1 MRVVSVEEMRDLEAR
16 TFGAGTSETAL
27 QERAGRAVAD
37 AIMARHPS
45 PGRAVALVGPGNNGR
60 DASIAARELLAAG
73 WEAALAL
80 GPRHSVT
87 DAELERFGQSGGQV
101 VWLPERESSR
111 AVEGALFSATVAIDG
126 LLGIGASGSP
136 RPPLAAMVEAVN
148 AVRTRMSGLDV
159 VSVDVPS
166 GLNADTGEATL
177 AVRADATVVLGGMK
191 RGLLASSALAV
202 AGDLI
207 PADIGVVDGPPTA
220 PVLLTRGT
228 VRGLL
233 ARPRPDAHKGT
244 FGRLL
249 VVAGSESYVGAAYLV
264 CAAAVRVGA
273 GIVTLAA
280 TRTLRDVVAS
290 RLPEATYLLLPDGGM
305 AGCGAESASLI
316 AQALPRYTAL
326 AIGPGLST
334 AGGVPSAVEAV
345 LRARAQH
352 GVGAVVDAD
361 ALNALSGRPGW
372 HQWLGHDVVMTPHL
386 GELARLTGRE
396 SGDEAPWAKA
406 RRLAD
411 AWGATLLIKGA
422 CTAIASSRGVWVH
435 ARPNPALGTA
445 GTGDVLTGTIGGLLA
460 RGLDVDAAARL
471 GAWVHGEAGARA
483 ALGRRAGGLMAS
495 ELLAEIPAVLA
506 TTLAG

>member
-1 MRVVSVEEMRDLEAR
+1 MRDLEAR

-166 GLNADTGEATL
+166 GLNADPGEATL

-233 ARPRPDAHKGT
+233 ARPRPDAH
-244 FGRLL
+244 
-249 VVAGSESYVGAAYLV
+249 
-264 CAAAVRVGA
+264 
-273 GIVTLAA
+273 
-280 TRTLRDVVAS
+280 
-290 RLPEATYLLLPDGGM
+290 
-305 AGCGAESASLI
+305 
-316 AQALPRYTAL
+316 
-326 AIGPGLST
+326 
-334 AGGVPSAVEAV
+334 
-345 LRARAQH
+345 
-352 GVGAVVDAD
+352 
-361 ALNALSGRPGW
+361 
-372 HQWLGHDVVMTPHL
+372 
-386 GELARLTGRE
+386 
-396 SGDEAPWAKA
+396 
-406 RRLAD
+406 
-411 AWGATLLIKGA
+411 
-422 CTAIASSRGVWVH
+422 
-435 ARPNPALGTA
+435 
-445 GTGDVLTGTIGGLLA
+445 
-460 RGLDVDAAARL
+460 
-471 GAWVHGEAGARA
+471 
-483 ALGRRAGGLMAS
+483 
-495 ELLAEIPAVLA
+495 
-506 TTLAG
+506 